1 MYICDHILFIHLSV
15 DGRLDCFCVLAIVN
29 SAAMNIG
36 VHVSFRIVFFSE
48 YMPGV
53 GLQGHVVALL
63 LVFKGTSILFSIV
76 ALSTDIP
83 APVQEGSLFSTPCPA
98 FILCR
103 FFLMMPVLTGVRCY
117 LIVVLTCIFHGENK

>member
-1 MYICDHILFIHLSV
+1 MYHILIHSSV
-15 DGRLDCFCVLAIVN
+15 DGHLGCFPILAIVN
-29 SAAMNIG
+29 SAAVNIG

-76 ALSTDIP
+76 KVKVTQLCPTLCDPMDYTVYGILQARILEWVAFP
-83 APVQEGSLFSTPCPA
+83 FSRASSQPRDQTQVSCIA
-98 FILCR
+98 GR
-103 FFLMMPVLTGVRCY
+103 FFTS
-117 LIVVLTCIFHGENK
+117 